1 MNEVTKIHLG
11 RQAFTISVDAHHELK
26 NYLRAIEKQVN
37 DKEVVDEVELRMAE
51 LLAEHGINA
60 NKVILPAD
68 VSFLKEQLGN
78 PADFKDNDDASEL
91 TDKPTDSKRLFRDTD
106 NAMLAG
112 VAAGLAKYFGI
123 DALLIRLLFVFIVF
137 VTAGGGILLYIL
149 LWLLVPEAKT
159 PSDHLQMAGK
169 PVTVDSLK
177 EIVENADVKGAAH
190 RANAAL
196 TGPVN
201 TLFRF
206 ILRLIGL
213 AFVLT
218 GLGILFGLITGEAY
232 FLSRGSTWMQVNIFP
247 SGVRENLVLHLAAAV
262 AALMAVFIILFGV
275 AIFRRKWPIRTWITG
290 VLAGL
295 IFIGMAVGGAL
306 AADVYPTVHARYN
319 ANLHSTTRVVQP
331 FTAVNANNLDVS
343 LDYQVSDRY
352 YVALSYYD
360 HPNLAPVK
368 TIVQNGILII
378 DTGQFNELR
387 NCQTLCLPDTYDLT
401 ITVYSPNAIN
411 LENQY
416 STPVTPTLPKPV
428 SYPQ

>member
-26 NYLRAIEKQVN
+26 NYLHAIEKQVD
-37 DKEVVDEVELRMAE
+37 DKEVVEEVELRMAE

-60 NKVILPAD
+60 SKVILPAD

-78 PADFKDNDDASEL
+78 PADFKDEDETTAPEA
-91 TDKPTDSKRLFRDTD
+91 KPTDSKRLFRDTD

-112 VAAGLAKYFGI
+112 VAAGLATYFGI
-123 DALLIRLLFVFIVF
+123 DALLVRLLFVLIVF

-159 PSDHLQMAGK
+159 PSDRLQMAGK

-177 EIVENADVKGAAH
+177 EIVENADVKGAAN

-196 TGPVN
+196 SGPIN

-213 AFVLT
+213 VFVLS
-218 GLGILFGLITGEAY
+218 GLSILFGLVTGEAY
-232 FLSRGSTWMQVNIFP
+232 FLSRGGTWMQGNIFP
-247 SGVRENLVLHLAAAV
+247 SGVRENLVLHIAAAV

-295 IFIGMAVGGAL
+295 IFIGMAAGGAL

-319 ANLHSTTRVVQP
+319 ANLHSTTRTVQP
-331 FTAVNANNLDVS
+331 FTAVNVDNMDVNLN
-343 LDYQVSDRY
+343 YQVSDKY

-360 HPNLAPVK
+360 HPNLVPVK
-368 TIVQNGILII
+368 TIVQNGILIL
-378 DTGQFNELR
+378 DTRQFNELR
-387 NCQTLCLPDTYDLT
+387 NCQTLCLPDTYNLT

-416 STPVTPTLPKPV
+416 NVQPMPALPM
-428 SYPQ
+428 